1 MGVLFGLII
10 VTLAFAY
17 NIERRRKKNNNTLQ
31 KGISPN
37 EKPGENS
44 NYMMGD
50 NRYTGGGL

>member
-17 NIERRRKKNNNTLQ
+17 SIDRRRKKNNNTLQ

-37 EKPGENS
+37 EKPGESS

-50 NRYTGGGL
+50 NRYTGGGQ